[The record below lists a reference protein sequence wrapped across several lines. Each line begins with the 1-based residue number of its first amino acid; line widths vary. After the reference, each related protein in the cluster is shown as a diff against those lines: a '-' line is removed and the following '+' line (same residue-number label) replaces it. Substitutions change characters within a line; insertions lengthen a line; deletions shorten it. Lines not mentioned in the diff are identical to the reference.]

1 MRRSPAAKRSR
12 SAARASS
19 TCRAVAAA
27 WRSGFAVTWMVSLA
41 IVGPWLGVRAVSPR
55 NHGHAVEGDI
65 EFLGD
70 DLAKRGADAGA
81 EIDMAVEGGD
91 PAIAADDDE
100 DLDRLGAILDD
111 QQLVRTIQIILRGG
125 CGHADAAARTAA
137 RMIST
142 CVPQRQRL

>member
-12 SAARASS
+12 SGEQHLPRRGS
-19 TCRAVAAA
+19 
-27 WRSGFAVTWMVSLA
+27 SLA
-41 IVGPWLGVRAVSPR
+41 QRLRRDLDGLAGDRRPLVGRAR
-55 NHGHAVEGDI
+55 RIAQNHGHAVEGDI